1 LPLVQIHIATMEV
14 GMLENWKVRR
24 ADLSKHRWLK
34 HATMWAMLIWACLL
48 GSGCAPKTATVYAL
62 LDLGG
67 GGSGFAA
74 TLYAQ
79 EVTTGKTVH
88 VFQSAGSH
96 GLVVLPTSAPV
107 AMTVDAPGTYVFYAR
122 LINEPDSYH
131 FGATGCMA
139 GEDCNDADLLAIEA
153 APGESYQVV
162 IADRKAQLP
171 EEGEPVTVPWKI
183 P

>member
-1 LPLVQIHIATMEV
+1 MPGNGEGRIAE
-14 GMLENWKVRR
+14 
-24 ADLSKHRWLK
+24 LSGQRSLK
-34 HATMWAMLIWACLL
+34 KGTIWALLICACML

-79 EVTTGKTVH
+79 EVNTGKTVH

-107 AMTVDAPGTYVFYAR
+107 AMTVEAPGTYVFYAR

-139 GEDCNDADLLAIEA
+139 GQDCSDSTLQAIEVA
-153 APGESYQVV
+153 AGKSYQVV
-162 IADRKAQLP
+162 IADRKALLP
-171 EEGEPVTVPWKI
+171 KEGEPVTVPWKMR
-183 P
+183 